1 MKNNICDTLDKNR
14 SELKNYE
21 DEFNSNDKRRNEYLN
36 MQNKVRELQQKID
49 QVNNKITEK
58 NVERENQLISSIN
71 SRSEVSNIIAIIH
84 DLHDN
89 LYNEIFKKKK
99 KVDKKEVQ
107 NLDELN
113 IADLSNKLEF
123 FKDKFNLLKFI
134 YTEED

>member
-1 MKNNICDTLDKNR
+1 M
-14 SELKNYE
+14 
-21 DEFNSNDKRRNEYLN
+21 YLN